1 MTDTQPTNVT
11 KSSKHTTLWIV
22 LGSIALVI
30 AGLLLGALAGLNAR
44 KSAELEQIKQSLGEQ
59 FALGVQEMND
69 GQYDRARQRFE
80 YVLKYDSSYP
90 GAKEKLTEVMVLLSA
105 TATPSAS
112 PTPEISPTPDLRG
125 VEQLFSDTQ
134 RMIGESNWDGAQLAI
149 DKLRKDNPDYETIK
163 VDGMY
168 YILLRNRGV
177 DKINVQHNLEGGIY
191 DLTLAE
197 RFGPLDNYSAGLSG
211 FAKLYLIGSSLWGVD
226 WAQAAYY
233 FQQVAAATPGMTDS
247 SGYTAGG
254 RYFIAVVEYGKV
266 LLNQDKPCDAQ
277 AQFELALSMSST
289 DELNNLHRD
298 AVKECLASLPP
309 TPTFTETPSA
319 TLEGPPVDPTPTDT
333 PTETPTTGG

>member
-1 MTDTQPTNVT
+1 MTDTQPTNVKKPT
-11 KSSKHTTLWIV
+11 NRTTLWVV
-22 LGSIALVI
+22 LGAIALVI
-30 AGLLLGALAGLNAR
+30 AGLLLGASAGMNAR
-44 KSAELEQIKQSLGEQ
+44 KAAELEQIKQSLGEQ
-59 FALGVQEMND
+59 FDLGVQEMD
-69 GQYDRARQRFE
+69 AGQYDLARQRFE
-80 YVLKYDSSYP
+80 YILKYDPSYP
-90 GAKEKLTEVMVLLSA
+90 GAQDKLTEVLVLLSA

-125 VEQLFSDTQ
+125 VEQLFNDAQ
-134 RMIGESNWDGAQLAI
+134 RMIAESNWDGAQLAL

-197 RFGPLDNYSAGLSG
+197 RFGPLDNMSAGLRN

-247 SGYTAGG
+247 SGFTAGG
-254 RYFIAVVEYGKV
+254 RYFIALVEYGKV
-266 LLNQDKPCDAQ
+266 LLNQDKPCEAQ
-277 AQFELALSMSST
+277 VQFELALSMSST
-289 DELNNLHRD
+289 DELNSVHRD
-298 AVKECLASLPP
+298 AVNRCLALQPP
-309 TPTFTETPSA
+309 TPTPTETPTV
-319 TLEGPPVDPTPTDT
+319 TLEGPPAEPTPTDT
-333 PTETPTTGG
+333 PTP

>member
-1 MTDTQPTNVT
+1 MADTQPTKIT
-11 KSSKHTTLWIV
+11 KTSNRTTLWVV
-22 LGSIALVI
+22 LGAIALVI
-30 AGLLLGALAGLNAR
+30 AGLLLGVLAGMNTR
-44 KSAELEQIKQSLGEQ
+44 KAAELEQIKQSLGEQ
-59 FALGVQEMND
+59 FDLGMQEMENR
-69 GQYDRARQRFE
+69 QYDLARQRFE
-80 YVLKYDSSYP
+80 YILQYDPSYP
-90 GAKEKLTEVMVLLSA
+90 GAQEKLTEVLVLLSA

-125 VEQLFSDTQ
+125 VEQLFGDAQ
-134 RMIGESNWDGAQLAI
+134 RMITESNWDGAQLAL

-197 RFGPLDNYSAGLSG
+197 RFGPLDNMSAGLRN

-226 WAQAAYY
+226 WAQVAYY

-254 RYFIAVVEYGKV
+254 RYFFALVEYGKV
-266 LLNQDKPCDAQ
+266 LLNQDKPCEAQ
-277 AQFELALSMSST
+277 VQFELALSMSST
-289 DELNNLHRD
+289 DELNSVHRD
-298 AVKECLASLPP
+298 AVDRCLALQPP
-309 TPTFTETPSA
+309 TPTFTETPTV
-319 TLEGPPVDPTPTDT
+319 TLEGPPAEPTSTDT
-333 PTETPTTGG
+333 PTP